1 MRAKDLTNENKLPE
15 LPKRKRFPT
24 RGLNLFSD
32 GEKWNSDYTMHR
44 LMMAAASTDGTFVP
58 ELDANSWVGK
68 WRTAHPYTEEEQQML
83 KKAYQAI
90 GATWRDLNGGDMDS
104 EEPPSTD
111 KHSPIKAFKGYPR

>member
-1 MRAKDLTNENKLPE
+1 MRASEFINEGKLAK

-44 LMMAAASTDGTFVP
+44 LMMALASTDGTFVP
-58 ELDANSWVGK
+58 DVNQNSFVGK
-68 WRTAHPYTEEEQQML
+68 WRTAHPYTDQEQEML

-90 GATWRDLNGGDMDS
+90 GANWKDLNNGDMDS

-111 KHSPIKAFKGYPR
+111 KQSPIKAFKGYPR

>member
-1 MRAKDLTNENKLPE
+1 MRFKDFISEDKLPE

-24 RGLNLFSD
+24 RGLNLYSD

-44 LMMAAASTDGTFVP
+44 LMMALACTDGTFVP
-58 ELDANSWVGK
+58 DITPTSFVGK
-68 WRTAHPYTEEEQQML
+68 WRTAHPYTEKEQEML

-90 GATWRDLNGGDMDS
+90 GANWKDLNKGDMDS

-111 KHSPIKAFKGYPR
+111 KFSPVKAFKGYPR